1 VFGVSE
7 FIRRRLKSIPWP
19 WNKAHERGVFV
30 LRREK
35 AKRQMIPF
43 IGPEFSDYLFEGRW
57 DIEKPLG
64 MPPLANGHPHDD
76 DKPKSLLVDG
86 DEISDQHIWTA
97 IRYLDPARDSQ
108 NNGRPVSVT
117 VIAVLLTWIVV
128 LAVLLNI
135 AI

>member
-1 VFGVSE
+1 
-7 FIRRRLKSIPWP
+7 
-19 WNKAHERGVFV
+19 
-30 LRREK
+30 
-35 AKRQMIPF
+35 MIPF

-57 DIEKPLG
+57 GSEKPLR
-64 MPPLANGHPHDD
+64 MPPLANGHPHDGA
-76 DKPKSLLVDG
+76 KPKSLLADD

-108 NNGRPVSVT
+108 NNGRPVIVP

-135 AI
+135 DI